1 MNNFIELHDCKRD
14 GFPKMLINVS
24 HIAAVERLGGMSV
37 ICLSTPKYEEIIAME
52 SYEEVKQLLATVE
65 YVHKEEE

>member
-24 HIAAVERLGGMSV
+24 HIAAVERFGGMSV
-37 ICLSTPKYEEIIAME
+37 ICLSTPKYEEIIVME
-52 SYEEVKQLLATVE
+52 TYEDVKQLLTAVK
-65 YVHKEEE
+65 YVYKEEE

>member
-24 HIAAVERLGGMSV
+24 HIAAVERLGEMSV
-37 ICLSTPKYEEIIAME
+37 ICLSRPKHEVIIVME

-65 YVHKEEE
+65 YVYKEEE